1 MPPFLAEI
9 ENNQAII
16 KAAVGRPGSLNNMQG
31 YDALLDTGAQSTL
44 VSQKVVDEL
53 GFIPIGSDSIRTVEG
68 NIVTTKKY
76 HINVGILVQFGS
88 NDIVGTG
95 FTINVASLPFQPANF
110 DVLLGMDLISR
121 FHMTFWGNR
130 IIISN

>member
-1 MPPFLAEI
+1 
-9 ENNQAII
+9 
-16 KAAVGRPGSLNNMQG
+16 MQG

-68 NIVTTKKY
+68 NVVTTKKY
-76 HINVGILVQFGS
+76 YINVGILVQFGS

-95 FTINVASLPFQPANF
+95 YTINMASLPFQPANF

-121 FHMTFWGNR
+121 FHMTFWKNQ